1 MKRVLPFLFLF
12 LAASAVSAE
21 ANKVKV
27 DVYVV
32 NVSKLDLAAGKYT
45 ANLELIFTGPG
56 SKDVKF
62 DLLNGEFEPGKLEN
76 TTEAEEAAQ
85 GITTYKAVA
94 NLDFDPDFAKFP
106 WDVQDLSIY
115 LVSEKKTDE
124 IVFEPVTGEESS
136 IAERANFP
144 GWKIQHDQP
153 TVSETSFQHP
163 NEKFSVYEFP
173 IEISR
178 NPLASFMKV
187 FFPLLI
193 MILLS
198 LLAVFVGPGAIANRL
213 TIVTG
218 TLLGA
223 VMFQLNATA
232 SLPQIGYLT
241 LADKIFLATYIS
253 FLINVAL
260 TMYMWK
266 KNDAKNEE
274 AVKQIYKMA
283 LYVVPGASLV
293 VYILAIVLA

>member
-1 MKRVLPFLFLF
+1 MKRIVLGLLGL
-12 LAASAVSAE
+12 LACSALSAE

-45 ANLELIFTGPG
+45 ANLELSLTGPG
-56 SKDVKF
+56 SKDLKF
-62 DLLNGEFEPGKLEN
+62 NLLNGEFEPGKLEN
-76 TTEAEEAAQ
+76 TTEPEEAAQ

-144 GWKIQHDQP
+144 GWKIQHDKP

-223 VMFQLNATA
+223 VMFQLNATS

-253 FLINVAL
+253 FLINVGL

-274 AVKQIYKMA
+274 AVKKIYNMA

-293 VYILAIVLA
+293 VYILAIALA